1 MTLAYDDFKTLLAN
15 ERLPAAIVDL
25 DAFDANLDL
34 MRNAI
39 REHQLTL
46 RLATKSVRVPALI
59 ERALEHGGGI
69 VKGLLCFSA
78 HEAALLAEQDFDDLL
93 VAYPTLQPGALDALA
108 MASAKGKDI
117 SLAVDSEEAV
127 AALDAAAE
135 RAKTSMKA
143 VLCVDMSLEMFG
155 GRVHAGVRRSPLH
168 SPEQVV
174 ALAKRVQSTHNLRF
188 HGILAYEAQVAGV
201 GDESAVMRTM
211 RSASMR
217 DIKRRRPEMVR
228 LLENEGLKPVLVN
241 GGGTGSVD
249 ETTKETGVTEV
260 AAGSGLYKSH
270 LFDHYSSPRV
280 ANLAPSLFFA
290 LEAVRRPSP
299 SHITC
304 GGGGYIASGSG
315 GADRQPLPWLPE
327 GLKLLSMELA
337 GEVQTPLEGAVTKSI
352 ALGDPIVFRPSKA
365 GEPLER
371 FSEVLLV
378 SGKKIVDRVPTYR
391 GLGWCFM

>member
-1 MTLAYDDFKTLLAN
+1 MTYEDFKALLAN

-78 HEAALLAEQDFDDLL
+78 HEAALLAGEDFDDLL
-93 VAYPTLQPGALDALA
+93 VAYPTLQAGALDAIA
-108 MASAKGKDI
+108 AASARGKNV
-117 SLAVDSEEAV
+117 SLAVDSEEAI
-127 AALDAAAE
+127 AALDAAGA
-135 RAKTSMKA
+135 RAKTKMKA

-168 SPEQVV
+168 SPEQVL
-174 ALAKRVQSTHNLRF
+174 ALAKTVQSARNLQF

-228 LLENEGLKPVLVN
+228 LLEREGLAPVLVN

-280 ANLAPSLFFA
+280 ANLKPSLFFA

-299 SHITC
+299 NHVTC

-315 GADRQPLPWLPE
+315 GVDRQPLPWLPE

-337 GEVQTPLEGAVTKSI
+337 GEVQTPLEGAKTKDI

-378 SGKKIVDRVPTYR
+378 SDKKIVDRVPTYR
-391 GLGWCFM
+391 GMGWTFM